1 MCFLGLDSCIVAC
14 ESYLLFGCYAL
25 DLGYCLLIGSG
36 VWTMIVIGTDIRM
49 HNTTHMTPTTYI
61 ITRDNRVLI
70 ALACDNWTNEQLEEA
85 WMLWKKGIFF

>member
-1 MCFLGLDSCIVAC
+1 
-14 ESYLLFGCYAL
+14 
-25 DLGYCLLIGSG
+25 
-36 VWTMIVIGTDIRM
+36 MIVIGTDIRM